1 MRSCAHWED
10 TEALALGL
18 LSGDGA
24 ARAAAHAEGC
34 AACASELEALGS
46 LRQGFARR
54 AQEVPA
60 PPPVSRLLGAIERE
74 ERSRWRRVRRVA
86 AVVAAAACAAGL
98 LASARA
104 LRAGSAAGAATAPPD
119 VIAPERSGDEAD
131 YGTGASCSID
141 GDAIG
146 ADGKRGTRGT
156 GATCAAPAIASW
168 SFASFAPSAPYA
180 SYASRDALCEGDSVS
195 CASASSSGAQ
205 CDEQAVCSSAGP

>member
-18 LSGDGA
+18 LSGEGA

-46 LRQGFARR
+46 LRQGLARR

-146 ADGKRGTRGT
+146 ADGTR
-156 GATCAAPAIASW
+156 ATCAAPAIASW